1 MWKNFGPL
9 VALYPT
15 PTIVV
20 GMIDEYEKVNWINI
34 AHIGIIGNDSILLSI
49 QKSHFS
55 NEIIKHK
62 LAVSVNIVT
71 ENMLE
76 AADFVGIF
84 SGRKVDK
91 SNVFEYT
98 IGIRNV
104 PMINMS
110 PIVMECEVTDNYET
124 KEHNQY
130 ILKIRHTHIKS
141 EVLDSQGN
149 INYDIL
155 KPILF
160 EMPTKSYYKLGEK
173 VGECWKLG
181 ENFSK

>member
-1 MWKNFGPL
+1 MWKNLGPL

-15 PTIVV
+15 PTVIV

-34 AHIGIIGNDSILLSI
+34 AHVGIIGTDSIMLSI
-49 QKSHFS
+49 HKNHFS
-55 NEIIKHK
+55 NEIIKDK
-62 LAVSVNIVT
+62 YAVSVNIVT
-71 ENMLE
+71 EDFLK
-76 AADFVGIF
+76 AADFVGIV

-98 IGIRNV
+98 VGIRNV
-104 PMINMS
+104 PMINLS

-124 KEHNQY
+124 KDYNQY
-130 ILKIRHTHIKS
+130 ILKIRHTHVKA
-141 EVLDSQGN
+141 EFLNSQGK

-173 VGECWKLG
+173 VGECWKIG
-181 ENFSK
+181 EDFEK